1 MVKAL
6 LFLFGL
12 LIAATASAQV
22 APQRIVTPVDPLV
35 MATDDFTRLADPAL
49 WDGLTVTRIEFRD
62 DRAFWRLYRIDN
74 LRKPDG
80 PLWFVPHDNE
90 NAAFQAAIYAVRA
103 YGGQVVAIEEAR
115 SIAGPDSRLNGDV
128 AFGKPIDPNRNFR
141 DETPGYAREIL
152 AGLGNPARMIVAL
165 HTNEPGYDSS
175 QSTCGPQPPAYTG
188 KGEISVLLCND
199 LYMPHPSIYAEW
211 PFDDTDSVAI
221 VSYPGSG
228 GPGDGYCVRALADAD
243 MNIMLERVMTS
254 DGSLSNFALFHGLP
268 YVNLETQD
276 RGPTPDGLGDARS
289 RLLAMIG
296 IVMDRC
302 APINGLSLRP
312 PRAPEPDRPSRRKRH
327 R

>member
-1 MVKAL
+1 MVRAL
-6 LFLFGL
+6 IILLGL
-12 LIAATASAQV
+12 LVANTASAQP
-22 APQRIVTPVDPLV
+22 APQRIVTPVDPLT
-35 MATDDFTRLADPAL
+35 MGTDDFTRLADPAL
-49 WDGLTVTRIEFRD
+49 WDGLTVNRIEFRD

-74 LRKPDG
+74 VRKPAG

-103 YGGQVVAIEEAR
+103 YGGQVIAVEEAR
-115 SIAGPDSRLNGDV
+115 SLAGPDSRMNGDV
-128 AFGKPIDPNRNFR
+128 AYGKSIDPNRNFR
-141 DETPGYAREIL
+141 AETPNYANEIL
-152 AGLGNPARMIVAL
+152 AGLGAPARLIVAL
-165 HTNEPGYDSS
+165 HTNEAGYDSS
-175 QSTCGPQPPAYTG
+175 ASTCGPQLPAYTG

-199 LYMPHPSIYAEW
+199 LYMPRRSVYENW

-228 GPGDGYCVRALADAD
+228 GPGDGYCVQALADAD

-254 DGSLSNFALFHGLP
+254 DGSLSNFALFNGLP

-276 RGPTPDGLGDARS
+276 RGVTPAGLGDARS

-302 APINGLSLRP
+302 APIEGLKLRP
-312 PRAPEPDRPSRRKRH
+312 PRAPEPIRSGKRKKRH
-327 R
+327 

>member
-1 MVKAL
+1 MTKAL
-6 LFLFGL
+6 LIL
-12 LIAATASAQV
+12 LSLLTASAAV
-22 APQRIVTPVDPLV
+22 AQQRIVTPVDPLT
-35 MATDDFTRLADPAL
+35 MGTDDFARLADPAL

-74 LRKPDG
+74 ARKPDG

-103 YGGQVVAIEEAR
+103 YGGQVIAVEEAR
-115 SIAGPDSRLNGDV
+115 SVDGPDSRMNGDV

-141 DETPGYAREIL
+141 DESPAYASEIL
-152 AGLGNPARMIVAL
+152 AGLGQPPRLIVAL
-165 HTNEPGYDSS
+165 HTNEPGYDAAS
-175 QSTCGPQPPAYTG
+175 STCGPPPPAYTG
-188 KGEISVLLCND
+188 KGEISVLLCSD
-199 LYMPHPSIYAEW
+199 LYMPRRSFYGDW

-228 GPGDGYCVRALADAD
+228 GPGDGFCVHGLADAD

-254 DGSLSNFALFHGLP
+254 DGSLSNFALFHRLP

-276 RGPTPDGLGDARS
+276 RGVTPQGLGDARS

-296 IVMDRC
+296 TVMDRC
-302 APINGLSLRP
+302 APIDGLSLRP
-312 PRAPEPDRPSRRKRH
+312 PRLAEPIRPTRRKR

>member
-1 MVKAL
+1 MVRAL
-6 LFLFGL
+6 IILLGL
-12 LIAATASAQV
+12 LVASTASAQV
-22 APQRIVTPVDPLV
+22 APQRIVTPVDPLTLG
-35 MATDDFTRLADPAL
+35 TDDFTRLADPTL
-49 WDGLTVTRIEFRD
+49 WDGLTVTRVEFRD

-74 LRKPDG
+74 ARKPSG

-103 YGGQVVAIEEAR
+103 YGGQVIAVEETR
-115 SIAGPDSRLNGDV
+115 SVYGPDSRTNGDV
-128 AFGKPIDPNRNFR
+128 AFGRPIDPNRNFR

-152 AGLGNPARMIVAL
+152 AGLGEPPRLIVAL

-175 QSTCGPQPPAYTG
+175 ASTCGPQPPAYTG
-188 KGEISVLLCND
+188 KGEISVLLCNE
-199 LYMPHPSIYAEW
+199 LYMPRRSAYGDW

-221 VSYPGSG
+221 VSYPASG

-268 YVNLETQD
+268 YVNLETQE
-276 RGPTPDGLGDARS
+276 RGSSPAGLGEGRA

-302 APINGLSLRP
+302 ASIEGLALRP
-312 PRAPEPDRPSRRKRH
+312 PRTPEPARPTKRKKRR
-327 R
+327 

>member
-1 MVKAL
+1 MRFMAIL
-6 LFLFGL
+6 IGL
-12 LIAATASAQV
+12 LLATAASAQT

-35 MATDDFTRLADPAL
+35 MGTDDFTRLADPAL

-74 LRKPDG
+74 IRKPAG

-103 YGGQVVAIEEAR
+103 YGGQVVAVEEAR
-115 SIAGPDSRLNGDV
+115 SVDGPDSRMNGDV
-128 AFGKPIDPNRNFR
+128 AYGKPIDPNRNFR
-141 DETPGYAREIL
+141 DETPTYASEIL
-152 AGLGNPARMIVAL
+152 AGLGQPPRLIVAL
-165 HTNEPGYDSS
+165 HTNEPGYDSAA
-175 QSTCGPQPPAYTG
+175 STCGPQPPAYTG

-199 LYMPHPSIYAEW
+199 LYMPRRSFYGDW

-221 VSYPGSG
+221 VSYPASG
-228 GPGDGYCVRALADAD
+228 GPGDGYCVGALADAD

-276 RGPTPDGLGDARS
+276 RGVTPTGLGDARS

-302 APINGLSLRP
+302 APIEGLSLRP
-312 PRAPEPDRPSRRKRH
+312 SRAPEPIRAVKRKKRR
-327 R
+327 